1 MNGEFIQNI
10 VKCPKCDL
18 HHVKGIKYCRE
29 CGTALDSNGITEEK
43 HAKFERI
50 NKLALGKALPAAQKI
65 FKDVKTLRIRFTR
78 GYSKTP
84 LDYDNLVGGLK
95 PLRDEIARTLGIDD
109 AESGGVKWEY
119 AQEKGKMNK
128 VEIFTE

>member
-1 MNGEFIQNI
+1 MNEQILQNTIQ
-10 VKCPKCDL
+10 CPKCKQY
-18 HHVKGIKYCRE
+18 HVKGIKYCRE
-29 CGTALDSNGITEEK
+29 CGTSLDSNGITEEK

-50 NKLALGKALPAAQKI
+50 NKLALGKALPSAQKI

-128 VEIFTE
+128 VEIFGE

>member
-1 MNGEFIQNI
+1 VNGEFIQNI

-18 HHVKGIKYCRE
+18 HHVRGIKYCRE
-29 CGTALDSNGITEEK
+29 CGTALDSNGIAKEK
-43 HAKFERI
+43 HAKSERTA
-50 NKLALGKALPAAQKI
+50 KLALGKALPIAQEV
-65 FKDVKTLRIRFTR
+65 FKNAKTLRIRFTR
-78 GYSKTP
+78 GYSRTA

-128 VEIFTE
+128 VEIFGE

>member
-1 MNGEFIQNI
+1 MNEQILQNTIQ
-10 VKCPKCDL
+10 CPKCKQY
-18 HHVKGIKYCRE
+18 HVKGIKYCRE
-29 CGTALDSNGITEEK
+29 CGTALNSNGITEEK
-43 HAKFERI
+43 HAQLERTA
-50 NKLALGKALPAAQKI
+50 KLALGEALPSAQKI
-65 FKDVKTLRIRFTR
+65 FKDVATLRIRFTR

-119 AQEKGKMNK
+119 AQEK
-128 VEIFTE
+128 

>member
-1 MNGEFIQNI
+1 MNEEFMQNI
-10 VKCPKCDL
+10 TVCPNCSL
-18 HHVKGIKYCRE
+18 HHVRGIKYCRE
-29 CGTALDSNGITEEK
+29 CGTALDSNGISEEK
-43 HAKFERI
+43 HAQLERTA
-50 NKLALGKALPAAQKI
+50 KLALGKALPIAQEV
-65 FKDVKTLRIRFTR
+65 FKNAKTLRIRFTR

-119 AQEKGKMNK
+119 AQDKGKMNK
-128 VEIFTE
+128 VEIFGE